1 VTGLGWRDTH
11 GSVARAQ
18 HELVQE
24 SVRFDVL
31 GAGPAGLA
39 VGYYARRAGVAC
51 TLWEAAD
58 RVGGNAV
65 TFQHGD
71 FLFDSGAHRF
81 HDKDAEITRDVQEL
95 LGSRLTRVAAPSRI
109 FSEGRW
115 FDFPLSPLNLMS
127 NLGPLGL
134 ASAAGSFA
142 KARVAGKAEAGS
154 DAESFADFAIRRY
167 GRVLAERFLLK
178 YSAKLWGVPCER
190 LAPEIA
196 GARLKG
202 LDLRTFLKEA
212 LLGSRAKTE
221 HLDGAFFYPQ
231 GGYGVIAEALARECG
246 EANIQLRR
254 RVTRVCWEG
263 ERIVGIGID
272 GEPPRAVDQVVSSLP
287 TGLLVHLLDP
297 APPQE
302 VLECAKRL
310 RHRSVVLVAVMLD
323 RQRVTD
329 AATVYVPD
337 VATPFTRV
345 YEPCNRW
352 SGMSP
357 PGKTSLVA
365 EIPCQRDD
373 ARWSASDR
381 ELIAEVSKRYVD
393 FGWVRS
399 SEIRDGVVKRLR
411 DAYPVLE
418 VGFREALDPVLSWLA
433 KLQNL
438 SLSGRGGLFAYSHV
452 HNQLRV
458 GKDIVRQV
466 SEAGSVSP

>member
-1 VTGLGWRDTH
+1 M
-11 GSVARAQ
+11 
-18 HELVQE
+18 
-24 SVRFDVL
+24 RFDVL

-39 VGYYARRAGVAC
+39 VGYYARRAGIPC

-65 TFQHGD
+65 TYQHGD
-71 FLFDSGAHRF
+71 FRFDSGAHRF

-95 LGSRLTRVAAPSRI
+95 LGPRLTRVAAPSRI

-115 FDFPLSPLNLMS
+115 FDFPLSPLNLMR

-134 ASAAGSFA
+134 ANATGSFA
-142 KARVAGKAEAGS
+142 KARLAGKPPQGKTS
-154 DAESFADFAIRRY
+154 NGESFADFAIRSY
-167 GRVLAERFLLK
+167 GRALAERFLLR
-178 YSAKLWGVPCER
+178 YSVKLWGVPCEQ
-190 LAPEIA
+190 LAPEVA
-196 GARLKG
+196 GVRLKG

-212 LLGSRAKTE
+212 LLGARAKTE

-231 GGYGVIAEALARECG
+231 GGYGTIAEALAHECG
-246 EANIQLRR
+246 EENIQLRR

-263 ERIVGIGID
+263 DRIVGISID
-272 GEPPRAVDQVVSSLP
+272 GESPRQVEQVVSSLP
-287 TGLLVHLLDP
+287 TGLLVHMLDP
-297 APPQE
+297 LPPAQ

-310 RHRSVVLVAVMLD
+310 RHRSVVLVALMLD
-323 RQRVTD
+323 RERVTD
-329 AATVYVPD
+329 AATLYVPD
-337 VATPFTRV
+337 AATPFTRV
-345 YEPCNRW
+345 YEPSNRW

-373 ARWSASDR
+373 ALWTASDQD
-381 ELIAEVSKRYVD
+381 LIADVSKRYVD
-393 FGWVRS
+393 FGWVRP

-418 VGFREALDPVLSWLA
+418 LGFREALDPVQEWLGRL
-433 KLQNL
+433 KNL

-458 GKDIVRQV
+458 GKDIVQQL
-466 SEAGSVSP
+466 SEAGRVPP